1 MIDDEPK
8 RAKLLEGSI
17 LKDVRK
23 SFIEGGGQIS
33 VSLLGMLNRVCGQI
47 YALLFLSPRA
57 LSLDDIV
64 AELGVSKGSVSINI
78 RILEDYK
85 LVRKVWMKGTRK
97 DYYEAVDMIP
107 TKIVKEFFDKIRRNI
122 QDSLDMIRDCEE
134 LADRTPRA
142 RGKLEAEE
150 QAFVH
155 QRLEKIKSFY
165 TNAYVLFEAL
175 YSGQDIDTRILKP
188 LLDSN

>member
-1 MIDDEPK
+1 VFAD
-8 RAKLLEGSI
+8 RFT
-17 LKDVRK
+17 R
-23 SFIEGGGQIS
+23 F
-33 VSLLGMLNRVCGQI
+33 
-47 YALLFLSPRA
+47 LFLFTRA

-142 RGKLEAEE
+142 RGKLEGRRTGLRPS
-150 QAFVH
+150 AFG
-155 QRLEKIKSFY
+155 EIKSFY
-165 TNAYVLFEAL
+165 ANAT
-175 YSGQDIDTRILKP
+175 SCLKP
-188 LLDSN
+188 FIRARH